1 MGINCITSFFEIICE
16 HPRRRGGEVKTPHLG
31 ENANEMNG
39 TTQRFNYAFSVFPL
53 KMSSGL
59 NANVTRRQT
68 LAGRQKPQLKWKVC
82 HMN

>member
-1 MGINCITSFFEIICE
+1 MSPPQE
-16 HPRRRGGEVKTPHLG
+16 GGGGGAPHLG

-39 TTQRFNYAFSVFPL
+39 TTLRFNYAFSGFPL

-59 NANVTRRQT
+59 NANVTKRQT
-68 LAGRQKPQLKWKVC
+68 LAGRQKPQLKWKVL